1 MTLGSLIML
10 GVSGGMVPCP
20 TGLVLLLSSVALG
33 KVALG
38 LVLLTAFSAGLASVL
53 IAIGLTI
60 IYAKQWIPESSRVAS
75 GPILSVMP
83 VLSAFVI
90 LLVGIVMTA
99 ASLGWIKPEALF
111 G

>member
-1 MTLGSLIML
+1 
-10 GVSGGMVPCP
+10 
-20 TGLVLLLSSVALG
+20 
-33 KVALG
+33 
-38 LVLLTAFSAGLASVL
+38 VL
-53 IAIGLTI
+53 IAIGLAI
-60 IYAKQWIPESSRVAS
+60 IYAKQWIPESRRAAS
-75 GPILSVMP
+75 SPILSVMP

>member
-1 MTLGSLIML
+1 MGSLIAL

-33 KVALG
+33 KVTLG

-53 IAIGLTI
+53 IAIGLAI
-60 IYAKQWIPESSRVAS
+60 IYAKQWIPESRRVAS
-75 GPILSVMP
+75 APLLSVMP

-99 ASLGWIKPEALF
+99 ASLGWIKTDALF